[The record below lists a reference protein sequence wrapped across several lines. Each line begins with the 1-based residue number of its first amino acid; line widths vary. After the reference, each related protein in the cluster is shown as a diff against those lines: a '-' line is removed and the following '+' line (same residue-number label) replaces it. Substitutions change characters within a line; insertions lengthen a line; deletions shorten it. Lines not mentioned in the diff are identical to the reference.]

1 MHSKSRAP
9 NVNRDTAG
17 RKPRGSYLS
26 RPSCPRR
33 VVHRLSSASSSHAR
47 MPAMESALE
56 TSAMMSGQLVASAT
70 VSSMLISLPLGRIP
84 RHSAATGHEPVLG
97 PDRGTEVDARARA
110 AILRAAPTNRELTVR
125 ADVTVASELK
135 NYDKLATAVPR
146 TMSRSLSMGK
156 L

>member
-47 MPAMESALE
+47 IPAMESALE

-70 VSSMLISLPLGRIP
+70 VSSMLTSPPLGRIT
-84 RHSAATGHEPVLG
+84 RYSAATSHEPVLG

-110 AILRAAPTNRELTVR
+110 V
-125 ADVTVASELK
+125 
-135 NYDKLATAVPR
+135 
-146 TMSRSLSMGK
+146 
-156 L
+156 